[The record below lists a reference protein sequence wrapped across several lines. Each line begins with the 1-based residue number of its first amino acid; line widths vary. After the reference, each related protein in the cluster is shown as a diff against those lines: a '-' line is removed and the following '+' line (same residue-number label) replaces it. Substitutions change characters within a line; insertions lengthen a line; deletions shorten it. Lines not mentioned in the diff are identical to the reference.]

1 MALKDQV
8 LTLLEQHK
16 GSYLSGEEMAEQLGI
31 SRNSVWKAIKQLQT
45 EGHQITGVN
54 RLGYT
59 LDSRNNVLSAPG
71 IQKYLKDPALQI
83 TVQSSVTST
92 NTLLKQA
99 AENGAPEGTVLV
111 AEEQTAGRGRLGRS
125 FYSPAGT
132 GVYFSLV
139 LRPAFSA
146 AESSLITTCAAV
158 AAAGAMEEISGH
170 PTQIKW
176 VNDIYTA
183 GRKVCGILTEA
194 AIDMESGG
202 LQYAVLGIGIN
213 LLKPENDF
221 PEEIRDR
228 AGALFTDDADGD
240 FRCRLVAEIL
250 NRFMADYR
258 NLTEKRFL
266 EEYRRRSML
275 TGQEV
280 EILRGGTVVPAKA
293 LGIDDDFGLIVE
305 YPDGRQEHLGSGDVS
320 VRKTQT
326 K

>member
-8 LTLLEQHK
+8 LTLLEQYK
-16 GSYLSGEEMAEQLGI
+16 GSYLSGEEMAEQLGV

-221 PEEIRDR
+221 PEE
-228 AGALFTDDADGD
+228 
-240 FRCRLVAEIL
+240 
-250 NRFMADYR
+250 
-258 NLTEKRFL
+258 
-266 EEYRRRSML
+266 YRRRSML

>member
-1 MALKDQV
+1 M
-8 LTLLEQHK
+8 
-16 GSYLSGEEMAEQLGI
+16 
-31 SRNSVWKAIKQLQT
+31 
-45 EGHQITGVN
+45 
-54 RLGYT
+54 
-59 LDSRNNVLSAPG
+59 
-71 IQKYLKDPALQI
+71 
-83 TVQSSVTST
+83 
-92 NTLLKQA
+92 
-99 AENGAPEGTVLV
+99 

-250 NRFMADYR
+250 NRFMANYR

>member
-16 GSYLSGEEMAEQLGI
+16 GSYLSGEEMAEQLGV

-59 LDSRNNVLSAPG
+59 LDSRNNVLSTPG

-250 NRFMADYR
+250 NRFMTDYR

-266 EEYRRRSML
+266 EEYRGRSML